1 MMQYSIQ
8 PKDRLFV
15 KAQGFLSFPKN
26 IGKMLVKIL
35 AKTQVKTEIV
45 NIARNSLIMLNNL
58 PQMSLKLLQEEQF
71 KKQQK
76 QLVI

>member
-15 KAQGFLSFPKN
+15 KAQGFLSFAKN

-35 AKTQVKTEIV
+35 AKTQVKTEMV